1 MYLLRLWFGAIAA
14 PGGSHAAAGSADN
27 PRGEALD
34 DHQNFAVPGDDGFTF
49 AASDGAEDLA
59 DSRGCRHDEPVGDGL
74 LGLLMEGAAIV
85 DAANVGVDEAR
96 TDERDLNAV
105 EGEFGGDGIGESAD
119 GEYFR
124 PETCCGRRDGSSPED
139 CNQARLAR
147 VILNRLASGVERARA
162 NAVFAQRKRPRAR
175 TRVLGMG

>member
-119 GEYFR
+119 GEFAHGVR
-124 PETCCGRRDGSSPED
+124 GSAGGGSPTRD
-139 CNQARLAR
+139 
-147 VILNRLASGVERARA
+147 ASDQDEIAAGFPDFGQRSVERAEKA
-162 NAVFAQRKRPRAR
+162 EDV
-175 TRVLGMG
+175 G